1 MPREKIITV
10 DEISTASTPDWQQSP
25 PPAFHV
31 MAKPRGAVCNLDCQY
46 CFYLSK
52 EQLFPGSQFR
62 MPDELLEVY
71 VRQYI
76 ASQRVPEVTF
86 TWQGGEP
93 TLMGLDFYRKV
104 VAFQQ
109 QYRPPGVTIYNALQ
123 TNATTLDEAW
133 AQFFKEH
140 NFLIGVSLD
149 GPRQLHDAYRVDK
162 GGKPTFERVMAGI
175 ELLKKRRVEFNILAC
190 VNALTAEHPIDVYR
204 FLRDEVGAQYL
215 QFIPIVEPQSSG
227 VSGSALVSHRSV
239 TGRQYGQFLIEIFD
253 EWVRRDVGRVFV
265 QLFDVALGVWHGM
278 PAGLCIFSETC
289 GLALALEHTGDLYA
303 CDHFVEPP
311 HYLGN
316 IREKNLLELV
326 ASPQQQRFGLD
337 KRETLPR
344 YCRECEVRFIC
355 NGGCPKDRLL
365 RTPDGE
371 PGLNYLCEGYKA
383 FFTHIDEPMRLM
395 SALLKMQRAPAEI
408 MRLRAGEAE
417 AALIASTNKREAEK
431 KTKRGRRGRA
441 IHE

>member
-1 MPREKIITV
+1 MT
-10 DEISTASTPDWQQSP
+10 DWQRNP

-52 EQLFPGSQFR
+52 EALFPGSQFR
-62 MPDELLEVY
+62 MSDELLEVY
-71 VRQYI
+71 TRQYI

-93 TLMGLDFYRKV
+93 ALMGLDFYRKA

-109 QYRPPGVTIYNALQ
+109 QYRPPGVTIHNALQ
-123 TNATTLDEAW
+123 TNATTLDEDW
-133 AQFFKEH
+133 AQFFREH

-149 GPRQLHDAYRVDK
+149 GPRELHDAYRVDK

-175 ELLKKRRVEFNILAC
+175 ELLKKHRVEFNILAC
-190 VNALTAEHPIDVYR
+190 VNALTAKHPIEVYR
-204 FLRDEVGAQYL
+204 FLRDDVGAQYL
-215 QFIPIVEPQSSG
+215 QFIPIVEREPSAGMQ
-227 VSGSALVSHRSV
+227 VSARVSRISV
-239 TGRQYGQFLIEIFD
+239 TGRRYGQFLIEIFD
-253 EWVRRDVGRVFV
+253 EWVRRDVGKVFV

-289 GLALALEHTGDLYA
+289 GLALALEHTGDLFA
-303 CDHFVEPP
+303 CDHFVEPRD
-311 HYLGN
+311 YLGN
-316 IREKNLLELV
+316 IQGNNMLELV
-326 ASPQQQRFGLD
+326 TSEQQQQFGLD
-337 KRETLPR
+337 KRQTLPR
-344 YCRECEVRFIC
+344 YCRECQVRFIC

-383 FFTHIDEPMRLM
+383 FFTHIDRPMRLM

-408 MRLRAGEAE
+408 MRITAEEANP
-417 AALIASTNKREAEK
+417 APNMITPGM
-431 KTKRGRRGRA
+431 KTKRRRRGKL
-441 IHE
+441 

>member
-1 MPREKIITV
+1 MNG
-10 DEISTASTPDWQQSP
+10 QQRQP

-31 MAKPRGAVCNLDCQY
+31 MAKPRGAICNLDCQY

-62 MPDELLEVY
+62 MPDEVLEAY
-71 VRQYI
+71 IRQYI

-93 TLMGLDFYRKV
+93 TLMGLDFYRKA
-104 VAFQQ
+104 VAFQR
-109 QYRPPGVTIYNALQ
+109 QYRPPGVTIHNALQ

-149 GPRQLHDAYRVDK
+149 GPRPLHDAYRVDK

-175 ELLKKRRVEFNILAC
+175 ALLKKHRVEFNILAC
-190 VNALTAEHPIDVYR
+190 VNALTAEHPIEVYR

-215 QFIPIVEPQSSG
+215 QFIPIVEPQAG
-227 VSGSALVSHRSV
+227 DALVSARSV
-239 TGRQYGQFLIEIFD
+239 SGRQYGQFLIAIFD
-253 EWVRRDVGRVFV
+253 EWLRRDVGRVFV
-265 QLFDVALGVWHGM
+265 QLFDVALGVWHGLA
-278 PAGLCIFSETC
+278 AGLCIFSETC

-303 CDHFVEPP
+303 CDHFVEPRY
-311 HYLGN
+311 YLGN
-316 IREKNLLELV
+316 IQEKNLRELV
-326 ASPQQQRFGLD
+326 ASPQQQQFGLD

-344 YCRECEVRFIC
+344 YCRECQVRFIC

-371 PGLNYLCEGYKA
+371 PGLNYLCEGYQA
-383 FFTHIDEPMRLM
+383 FFTHIDEPMRMM
-395 SALLKMQRAPAEI
+395 SALLRMQRSPAEV
-408 MRLRAGEAE
+408 MRLRAGAAE
-417 AALIASTNKREAEK
+417 AALTASTNKREDEK
-431 KTKRGRRGRA
+431 KTRRGRRGRRGRA